1 MSEKRGGGFFVVF
14 VNYLM
19 DKLRNLIT
27 KIWRREDSLT
37 REGASISKKKKKRRK
52 INMYLEA
59 KAGL

>member
-37 REGASISKKKKKRRK
+37 REGASILKKKKEKK
-52 INMYLEA
+52 KNKYVS
-59 KAGL
+59 